1 MCLNKFKVSIISDTV
16 PNICVQCVQRFE
28 NTIPNLIYAIIRLYI
43 IRLNRKTRL
52 EFYKE
57 N

>member
-16 PNICVQCVQRFE
+16 PNICPMCTMCFE